1 MAEPWHTVHAH
12 DAEDFRQ
19 PETGTIMAVGGSALG
34 DILAYTDQTCGSA
47 RAGAARFMT
56 PIYNSLAKFLRPAMV
71 RLVMLLIY
79 ATLLVLVL
87 TFLVPPGE
95 FDLVYLDIGR

>member
-1 MAEPWHTVHAH
+1 
-12 DAEDFRQ
+12 
-19 PETGTIMAVGGSALG
+19 
-34 DILAYTDQTCGSA
+34 
-47 RAGAARFMT
+47 MT
-56 PIYNSLAKFLRPAMV
+56 PLYNSLSKFLKPVMV
-71 RLVMLLIY
+71 RLAMTFVY

>member
-1 MAEPWHTVHAH
+1 
-12 DAEDFRQ
+12 
-19 PETGTIMAVGGSALG
+19 
-34 DILAYTDQTCGSA
+34 
-47 RAGAARFMT
+47 MT

>member
-1 MAEPWHTVHAH
+1 
-12 DAEDFRQ
+12 
-19 PETGTIMAVGGSALG
+19 
-34 DILAYTDQTCGSA
+34 
-47 RAGAARFMT
+47 
-56 PIYNSLAKFLRPAMV
+56 MV
-71 RLVMLLIY
+71 RLALTFVY